1 MSAFLDSVDLD
12 SKMLLSAEFAE
23 SCTLFFD
30 DGTDEI
36 TIQTE
41 GVFDSTYIEIDSQ
54 TGASVMSHNSRL
66 TIYSKEIS
74 TELHDNLV
82 DSADDEWTA
91 TVRGIAYNVKS
102 AQSDGFGW
110 LTLYLKKK
118 DE

>member
-1 MSAFLDSVDLD
+1 MSAFLDSVDED

-30 DGTDEI
+30 DGT

-41 GVFDSTYIEIDSQ
+41 GIFDSTYIEIDSQ
-54 TGASVMSHNSRL
+54 TGASVMSNNSRL

-91 TVRGIAYNVKS
+91 TIRGIAYNVKS